1 MVKSLQDTVAR
12 WSRKV
17 SQAEGDYYAG
27 VQRPTKDWQSEALR
41 AESTYS
47 SAMQAALNKRSWG
60 RGISRASTA
69 DWQQATLAK
78 APRWLEGVSFA
89 MPKYQ
94 EKMDVVLANVQ
105 ASVNA
110 VSGLPKGPKGS
121 EENLARALTYMRT
134 MHQLTE
140 AGGAYRGGES
150 YSAPQA
156 PRTAPVYGPQMQPM
170 PLKEPGYM
178 PARARAIPRYTPRY

>member
-27 VQRPTKDWQSEALR
+27 VQRPSKDWQAEALR
-41 AESTYS
+41 AEPTWN
-47 SAMQAALNKRSWG
+47 AAIQAAINRRAWG
-60 RGISRASTA
+60 RGVSKTPTA

-78 APRWLEGVSFA
+78 APRWLEGVSYA

-94 EKMDVVLANVQ
+94 GAMDTVLANVQ
-105 ASVNA
+105 SSVNA
-110 VSGLPKGPKGS
+110 IAGLPKGPKGS
-121 EENLARALTYMRT
+121 EENLGRALTYMRT

-140 AGGAYRGGES
+140 AGGAYRGGEG
-150 YSAPQA
+150 YAQQRTPVFAPQA
-156 PRTAPVYGPQMQPM
+156 PMQPM
-170 PLKEPGYM
+170 TPTR
-178 PARARAIPRYTPRY
+178 PAAQRPIPRYTPRY

>member
-17 SQAEGDYYAG
+17 SQAEPDYYAG
-27 VQRPTKDWQSEALR
+27 VQRPSKDWQAEALR
-41 AESTYS
+41 AEPTWN
-47 SAMQAALNKRSWG
+47 AAIQAAINRRAWG
-60 RGISRASTA
+60 RGVSETPTA
-69 DWQQATLAK
+69 EWQQATLAK
-78 APRWLEGVSFA
+78 APRWLEGVSYA

-94 EKMDVVLANVQ
+94 GAMDTVLANVQ

-110 VSGLPKGPKGS
+110 VAGLPKGPKGS

-140 AGGAYRGGES
+140 AGGAYRGRES
-150 YSAPQA
+150 YAAPQKTFAPQA
-156 PRTAPVYGPQMQPM
+156 PMQPM
-170 PLKEPGYM
+170 M
-178 PARARAIPRYTPRY
+178 PAAPVTAPRPIPRYTPRY